1 MNYYVATAP
10 VSGSS
15 VNTAQVVSDHIVK
28 AQEAYRNSKDAA
40 AKAAAHAYMVWL
52 KTMSPLAEAEAR
64 DWLIAEIGKRNDE
77 IDAHNADE
85 EFLQNRVSYHK
96 KKKLASFNSDDI
108 LLKTE
113 FATIEEQKLFDDE
126 LANVTSLHE
135 LKQKDWDGRRKVRI
149 EARQNASEFSV
160 IVKFVFGFDSPSDSS
175 VTTRYAQVLA
185 WIDEAIE
192 DSSLVTANQIFKAIQ
207 AAGGFE
213 KVVYAMRGKGKKP
226 PEPEASIL
234 VTAAERKLMEAH
246 VALKAMEAAK
256 AAPALVRL
264 DIPMACN
271 SDGLVLIVGR
281 QSEGQIELV
290 GPLGVGS
297 ADFSSVISTFSH
309 GDLPTDP
316 CTELLSKVLAL
327 GQMVSSGD
335 ETGKTL
341 NDLKMEVP
349 LLSERVL
356 TLVPHQKAGLQFVM
370 SARHADASVVI
381 KATPKIAVKCLGD
394 VTEPLMLEGANVS
407 SLASLLSSSS
417 TRGLIT
423 LSRNAEKVH
432 FTTTIHNAALTP
444 LKHTHATVNVEWVPI
459 AEMAVKP
466 LDVDG
471 FKPSVCRAYTQADL
485 SSWYAD
491 DFAKAHNGAAKK
503 SKREASE
510 VRFEGNAVL
519 RQDAGGYVDAGKLNK
534 APTTLKFDLAQIA
547 DVVSTLQTAD
557 SASVMAFADDGGLVG
572 FFWEDAL
579 ASWELYLPTL
589 TADGSRLQG
598 RRLSPMTAHAD
609 YCNGS
614 SK

>member
-185 WIDEAIE
+185 WIDEDIE
-192 DSSLVTANQIFKAIQ
+192 DSSVVTANQIFKAIQ

-213 KVVYAMRGKGKKP
+213 KVVYSMRGKGKKP
-226 PEPEASIL
+226 TEPEASIL

-246 VALKAMEAAK
+246 VALKATEAAK
-256 AAPALVRL
+256 SAPALATL
-264 DIPMACN
+264 DIPMTCN

-281 QSEGQIELV
+281 QTEGQIELV
-290 GPLGVGS
+290 GPLGVDS
-297 ADFSSVISTFSH
+297 ADFSSVISTFAH

-316 CTELLSKVLAL
+316 CTELLSKVLQL

-356 TLVPHQKAGLQFVM
+356 TLVPHQKAGLQLVM
-370 SARHADASVVI
+370 SARHADASVVV
-381 KATPKIAVKCLGD
+381 KATPKIAVKSFGD
-394 VTEPLMLEGANVS
+394 VSASVMLAASDVS
-407 SLASLLSSSS
+407 SLASLLASSS

-547 DVVSTLQTAD
+547 DVVSTLQTAV

-614 SK
+614 SE